1 MMMHGPAN
9 DKRTQY
15 LQVIQLSFNGHGTVS
30 IVSQNV
36 TDISTEHDN
45 QVGMF
50 TALCTTLAPF
60 YSQN

>member
-1 MMMHGPAN
+1 MTMHGPASV
-9 DKRTQY
+9 KRIHY
-15 LQVIQLSFNGHGTVS
+15 LQVIQLSFNGHDTVS
-30 IVSQNV
+30 IVSQNA

-50 TALCTTLAPF
+50 TALCTTQAPF